1 MIETLQILFIF
12 TILVTLHE
20 FGHYI
25 TAKWFKVRVEKF
37 YLFMDAGFALFKK
50 KIGETEWGLGWLPVG
65 GYVKLSGMID
75 ESMDTEQMQGEPQP
89 WEFRTKPAWQRLII
103 MLGGIVVNL
112 LLALFL
118 YTAIFSYYGKKT
130 IKTDV
135 VQLHGL
141 AFTETGHKVG
151 FQDGDKIL
159 NVDGKVQPN
168 FTRMIID
175 ILLGEKI
182 EVERNGQNAIITISD
197 EKRAEI
203 LGTDGRNF
211 IFPMTEA
218 VVDSIIKGSPSE
230 ISGLMVNDKLLRI
243 NGIETNTPT
252 AFVST
257 LENYKKDT
265 IALTILRDN
274 QEQVLNIKPNENGKI
289 GIAFKQPDVKTLVD
303 YTHFS
308 LGGAFA
314 ESFKESKDQFIYNLK
329 SLRLVISPKTGA
341 YKQIKSP
348 IGIARMLPSTWDWE
362 VVWNFTAMLSVV
374 LALMN
379 LLPIPGLDGGHA
391 LFTILEMI
399 TGKTLPVKVMTY
411 IQTGGMIFLLT
422 LMVLVLGKD
431 IFQLISQK
439 LM

>member
-20 FGHYI
+20 FGHYLP
-25 TAKWFKVRVEKF
+25 AKWFKVRVEKF
-37 YLFMDAGFALFKK
+37 YLFMDSGFALFKK
-50 KIGETEWGLGWLPVG
+50 KIGETEWGIGWLPIG

-75 ESMDTEQMQGEPQP
+75 ESMDTEQMKEEPKP

-103 MLGGIVVNL
+103 MLGGIIVNL

-130 IKTDV
+130 IKTEV
-135 VQLHGL
+135 VQQNGL

-159 NVDGKVQPN
+159 NVDGKIQPN

-175 ILLGEKI
+175 ILLGEKV
-182 EVERNGQNAIITISD
+182 EVERNGSKQFITMTD

-203 LGTDGRNF
+203 LGNDGRNF
-211 IFPMTEA
+211 IYPLSNV
-218 VVDSIIKGSPSE
+218 VVDSIIPGAPSE
-230 ISGLMVNDKLLRI
+230 ISGLMVGDEIQMINNVKTSTPPMFINVLDKFKNDSISLNVLRNNEALSLKL
-243 NGIETNTPT
+243 
-252 AFVST
+252 
-257 LENYKKDT
+257 
-265 IALTILRDN
+265 
-274 QEQVLNIKPNENGKI
+274 KPNAEGKI
-289 GIAFKQPDVKTLVD
+289 GISFKQQDVRELMTYTNYTLGEAI
-303 YTHFS
+303 S
-308 LGGAFA
+308 
-314 ESFKESKDQFIYNLK
+314 ESFKESKDQFVYNLK

-431 IFQLISQK
+431 IFQLIVQK
-439 LM
+439 FM

>member
-20 FGHYI
+20 FGHYLP
-25 TAKWFKVRVEKF
+25 AKWFKVRVEKF
-37 YLFMDAGFALFKK
+37 YLFMDSGFSLFKK
-50 KIGETEWGLGWLPVG
+50 KIGETEWGIGWLPIG

-75 ESMDTEQMQGEPQP
+75 ESMDTEQMKQEPQP

-103 MLGGIVVNL
+103 MLGGIIVNL

-118 YTAIFSYYGKKT
+118 YTAIFSYYAKKT
-130 IKTDV
+130 IKTDD
-135 VQLHGL
+135 VQKNGL
-141 AFTETGHKVG
+141 AFTETGHQVG

-168 FTRMIID
+168 FTRMVID
-175 ILLGEKI
+175 ILLGDQV
-182 EVERNGQNAIITISD
+182 EVERKGQKTIINMSD
-197 EKRAEI
+197 EKRALI
-203 LGTDGRNF
+203 LGNDGRNF
-211 IFPMTEA
+211 INSLAPA
-218 VVDSIIKGSPSE
+218 SVDSIIKGSNAE
-230 ISGLMVNDKLLRI
+230 KYGLKEGDIINGVNGKRVETFFQFQKLLSEHSKDSLRLDI
-243 NGIETNTPT
+243 NREGQNISLN
-252 AFVST
+252 
-257 LENYKKDT
+257 
-265 IALTILRDN
+265 ALTDSEGRLGFYSSNSDISHLMTRT
-274 QEQVLNIKPNENGKI
+274 KYSI
-289 GIAFKQPDVKTLVD
+289 GDAIV
-303 YTHFS
+303 
-308 LGGAFA
+308 
-314 ESFKESKDQFIYNLK
+314 ESFKESKDQFVYNLK
-329 SLRLVISPKTGA
+329 SLKLVVSPKTGA

-348 IGIARMLPSTWDWE
+348 IGIARMLPSTWNWE

-431 IFQLISQK
+431 IFQLIAQK
-439 LM
+439 FF